1 MWAVPRDD
9 RRRVLGW
16 CAVAGPVL
24 FTVASFVAWSV
35 QDEYS
40 ARREDISALAA
51 IDAQHAWIMIV
62 GIIALGLGLIA
73 LGLGLANA
81 IHDGASA
88 KVGPLLLVLAGLSF
102 AAAGPA
108 RNDCSSELQACKER
122 VAAGEV
128 SWHHTVHD
136 VVGVAAFLPLI
147 IAPFVLARAFFG
159 RIAVGAISDA
169 TRSSLSACV
178 RATSRGSR
186 RGRGAGPGS
195 SSVSCSQCYCSGS
208 PCSGRA
214 SHGAPELRQ
223 VPTSAKPVLRSLRV
237 CYVGARVVCRTCAK
251 RVPTAPANALSSA
264 AQQCGRRETPAEPCG
279 FASSGVGV
287 ASFRVDRVARPVT
300 PEVAGSESPVAP
312 APKALLTRGFS
323 YQRMCE

>member
-9 RRRVLGW
+9 RQRVLGW

-73 LGLGLANA
+73 LGLGLVNA

-136 VVGVAAFLPLI
+136 LVGVAAFLPLI
-147 IAPFVLARAFFG
+147 IAPFVLARAFRAESRWSDLRRYSLVTGALAFALLLVALAEVEG
-159 RIAVGAISDA
+159 WTGLVQRLLLAVLLLWIAVLG
-169 TRSSLSACV
+169 TRLA
-178 RATSRGSR
+178 RA
-186 RGRGAGPGS
+186 
-195 SSVSCSQCYCSGS
+195 
-208 PCSGRA
+208 
-214 SHGAPELRQ
+214 
-223 VPTSAKPVLRSLRV
+223 
-237 CYVGARVVCRTCAK
+237 RT
-251 RVPTAPANALSSA
+251 
-264 AQQCGRRETPAEPCG
+264 
-279 FASSGVGV
+279 
-287 ASFRVDRVARPVT
+287 RPV
-300 PEVAGSESPVAP
+300 PGPDVH
-312 APKALLTRGFS
+312 
-323 YQRMCE
+323 